1 MSSAAICA
9 GPHAPGIKAALS
21 PGFHGCGMVTRKR
34 LRSILTAL
42 GLYVIAAL
50 LIGYF
55 GANAFSGNHGLKAKQ
70 DIDQQIALLS
80 TELSGLQAER
90 ARWQRRVAL
99 LKSRGLDPDMLDER
113 ARAQLDY
120 VHPNELTLM
129 LDKPRHTPDGGP

>member
-1 MSSAAICA
+1 
-9 GPHAPGIKAALS
+9 
-21 PGFHGCGMVTRKR
+21 MVTRKR

-55 GANAFSGNHGLKAKQ
+55 GVNAFSGNHGLKAKQ

-80 TELSGLQAER
+80 TELARLQVER
-90 ARWQRRVAL
+90 AQWERRVNL

-120 VHPNELTLM
+120 THPNDLTLM
-129 LDKPRHTPDGGP
+129 LHEPRHSADGRP

>member
-1 MSSAAICA
+1 
-9 GPHAPGIKAALS
+9 
-21 PGFHGCGMVTRKR
+21 MVTRKR

-55 GANAFSGNHGLKAKQ
+55 GVNAFSGNHGLKAKQ

-80 TELSGLQAER
+80 VELSGLQVER
-90 ARWQRRVAL
+90 AKWERRIAL

-120 VHPNELTLM
+120 VHPNDLTLM
-129 LDKPRHTPDGGP
+129 LDKPPRSPNSGP